1 MQSENNQRD
10 APQALNAQG
19 QLIQQTSTERANL
32 GLLCVDLTATNTSAN
47 QSQEQKR
54 ESP

>member
-19 QLIQQTSTERANL
+19 QLNQQTIF
-32 GLLCVDLTATNTSAN
+32 VDLTGTNTSAN

-54 ESP
+54 QSP